1 MVENAGWLRDAVG
14 EARQMV
20 GDALRVE
27 PEQQMMKQ
35 YMAIRG
41 NPQRIMDFAK
51 DKLGPDLTV
60 MELIYESARYAD
72 SMERALQNGG
82 NSYGK

>member
-1 MVENAGWLRDAVG
+1 MPGENWIKDAVN
-14 EARQMV
+14 EARQV
-20 GDALRVE
+20 ASAVLTVS
-27 PEQQMMKQ
+27 PEEQVVKQ
-35 YMAIRG
+35 YKSMRG
-41 NPQRIMDFAK
+41 NPQRIMDFTK
-51 DKLGPDLTV
+51 SKLGPDLTV